1 MSIGTNVLWKNA
13 AEGGE
18 RVANTHKQL
27 AESQR
32 WHIKQYEQHTPS
44 TALKNEFMTTLP
56 TLCGYRVSTEQH
68 EGDGLVICWLNKS
81 FFIVLLAV
89 KVTFFIIY
97 QSQNVSVKPSSLF

>member
-1 MSIGTNVLWKNA
+1 MCYEKIT
-13 AEGGE
+13 AEGRE

-81 FFIVLLAV
+81 FYCL
-89 KVTFFIIY
+89 TCC
-97 QSQNVSVKPSSLF
+97 QSDLFYNLPEP